1 MSQQTPSILPAGYA
15 WAGLRA
21 DLIAGLTVA
30 AVAVP
35 QAMAYALI
43 AGVDPRYGLYT
54 AIVMTAL
61 GSIFGSSAHL
71 VNGPTNAI
79 SLVVLSAVA
88 GLRLN
93 DPAQSLQAVFLLAIL
108 VGTFQLLIWWF
119 RLGDLT
125 RYISEAVVLGF
136 MVGAGFLVALSQVP
150 NLLGLH
156 SVGGGEEHL
165 LMRLWQTLREGGP
178 IRPTAVALGVGT
190 AAFVVGVRRIGNRL
204 GVPLPDML
212 LGLIVA
218 SVVAYLIG
226 WREVWPEFPAELP
239 RFRSPDIHWAW
250 VRGLSGSA
258 LAIALLGLLEAI
270 AIAKSIAAKTRQTVD
285 CNRQCLAEGLANLG
299 GGFFQCI
306 PGSGSLTR
314 SAINFQAGAV
324 SRLSGIISAAGVAL
338 AVVLFA
344 DLAGYVPRPALAG
357 ILLVTAWRLIDRK
370 RVAYCLRASRF
381 DRDVALATAASAVFV
396 SIEFSILIG
405 VFLSFLFFVPR
416 VSRLRVAELAIGPER
431 VLRERQPDDPPCG
444 KLVVL
449 ELEGELFFGVAPEL
463 DAILAGLTA
472 RAKDGMRIIV
482 LALKRTRNPDMV
494 CMEKLQHFLEDMQKL
509 NVLVLLCGVRADFA
523 LALDGLGF
531 HDWLPTERIFLE
543 DAPANDG
550 GPVISSTVRAVKR
563 AYELLNEDLCA
574 TCPRRREMEEERQ
587 KGYYYMI

>member
-1 MSQQTPSILPAGYA
+1 MAQQTQLIVPAGYT
-15 WAGLRA
+15 WVDFRA

-30 AVAVP
+30 AVSVP

-88 GLRLN
+88 GLGLIDAKQN
-93 DPAQSLQAVFLLAIL
+93 LQAVFLLTIL
-108 VGTFQLLIWWF
+108 VGTFQMLIFTF

-125 RYISEAVVLGF
+125 RYISESVVLGF

-150 NLLGLH
+150 NLLGLE
-156 SVGGGEEHL
+156 SVGGGEEYL
-165 LMRLWQTLREGGP
+165 LLRLGKTLLQVSEIQP
-178 IRPTAVALGVGT
+178 IAVGLGLGT
-190 AAFVVGVRRIGNRL
+190 AAFVVGVRRVGNRL

-212 LGLIVA
+212 MGLVVA
-218 SVVAYLIG
+218 SFAAHLIG
-226 WREVWPEFPAELP
+226 RVEEWPEFPAGLPPFELP
-239 RFRSPDIHWAW
+239 HIRWAW

-258 LAIALLGLLEAI
+258 LAIALLGLLEAL

-324 SRLSGIISAAGVAL
+324 SRLSGVISAAGVAL

-344 DLAGYVPRPALAG
+344 DLARYVPRPALAG

-370 RVAYCLRASRF
+370 RVAYCLRASPL
-381 DRDVALATAASAVFV
+381 DRNVAIATALFAVFV
-396 SIEFSILIG
+396 SIEFSILLG
-405 VFLSFLFFVPR
+405 VFLSFLIFVPR
-416 VSRLRVAELAIGPER
+416 VSRLRVAELALSPER
-431 VLRERQPDDPPCG
+431 VLRERQPGDPPCG
-444 KLVVL
+444 KLVIL

-463 DAILAGLTA
+463 DTVLTGLTA
-472 RAKDGMRIIV
+472 RAREGR
-482 LALKRTRNPDMV
+482 ASSCWPSNARATPTWCAWRSSSTSSRTCRSSASSSCCAASAPTSPRRWTASASTTGCPPNASSWRTRP
-494 CMEKLQHFLEDMQKL
+494 
-509 NVLVLLCGVRADFA
+509 R
-523 LALDGLGF
+523 
-531 HDWLPTERIFLE
+531 PTAAR
-543 DAPANDG
+543 
-550 GPVISSTVRAVKR
+550 
-563 AYELLNEDLCA
+563 
-574 TCPRRREMEEERQ
+574 
-587 KGYYYMI
+587 